1 VTPGELRDALAELA
15 REAGL
20 EVRVLTAASEPE
32 LGLRAASGTCR
43 VSGRLWVVLAAA
55 DPIEEH
61 VAVLA
66 AALRTHAA
74 AWLEGRWLPPAV
86 RERLERTERNA

>member
-1 VTPGELRDALAELA
+1 VTPRELRDALAELA

-20 EVRVLTAASEPE
+20 DVRVLTASAEPE

-43 VSGRLWVVLAAA
+43 VRGRLWVVLAAA

-66 AALRTHAA
+66 SALQRHAG

-86 RERLERTERNA
+86 RERLERVEPKP